1 MIQLNNLVVAGVSV
15 ASLREELL
23 LNETRASEAAQNIR
37 ATSLVIGT
45 TSAGT
50 TERLLTNKRSSSLAV

>member
-1 MIQLNNLVVAGVSV
+1 MIQYNNLVVAGVSV
-15 ASLREELL
+15 TSLGEELL
-23 LNETRASEAAQNIR
+23 LNQTRASEATQNIR

-50 TERLLTNKRSSSLAV
+50 TERLLTDQGSGSLAV